1 MKILSAAELP
11 KDFFSYRDEEVS
23 DLVREIIQHVKTSGD
38 KALREYSEWFDGVTL
53 ETLRYDP
60 ERIKAAYKTVAPEA
74 VEALRRAAEHI
85 RRFAEVQRRA
95 LADVEVELTPGV
107 FTGQKVQPIG
117 RVGVY
122 APGGRFPLVSSLL
135 MGGIPARVAG
145 VETLVVCSPPS
156 FQGAIHPA
164 ILVAADI
171 IGADE
176 VYAVGGAQAI
186 AAMAYGSES
195 IRPVDKIVGPGNKYV
210 AQAKKEVFGVVGIDL
225 IAGPTEVLIIAD
237 DSAQPEILAADLLA
251 QAEHD
256 ADASAILVTP
266 STELAGKVQ
275 REVERQLAALKN
287 RQTAAASIGQNGVI
301 VLVDGLA
308 EAVEIANHKAPEHLE
323 VQLARPEEVVPHL
336 KNFGA
341 LFVGEHAAEVLGD
354 YSSGI
359 NHTLPTNSTARYRG
373 GLSVLDFLKIQSTLR
388 VSAEGFANIGPLAE
402 QLAVTEGL
410 GAHANAIAVRRQLL
424 RG

>member
-1 MKILSAAELP
+1 MKIVAAAELP

-23 DLVREIIQHVKTSGD
+23 DLVREIIQHVKASGD

-53 ETLRYDP
+53 ETLRCDP
-60 ERIKAAYKTVAPEA
+60 ARIKAAYRQVAPEA
-74 VEALRRAAEHI
+74 VEALRRAAENI

-95 LADVEVELTPGV
+95 MADIEVELTPGV
-107 FTGQKVQPIG
+107 FTGQKVQPIR

-145 VETLVVCSPPS
+145 VEELVVCSPPS
-156 FQGAIHPA
+156 FQGAIHPS
-164 ILVAADI
+164 ILVAADL

-237 DSAQPEILAADLLA
+237 DSARPEILAADLLA

-266 STELAGKVQ
+266 SAGLAAKVQ
-275 REVERQLAALKN
+275 GEVARQLAQLAN

-301 VLVDGLA
+301 VLVDHLE
-308 EAVEIANHKAPEHLE
+308 EAVEIANHKSPEHLE
-323 VQLARPEEVVPHL
+323 VQVARPEEVVPHL

-359 NHTLPTNSTARYRG
+359 NHTLPTNTTARYRG
-373 GLSVLDFLKIQSTLR
+373 GLSVLDFLKVQSTLR
-388 VSAEGFANIGPLAE
+388 VNAAGFANIGPLAE

-410 GAHANAIAVRRQLL
+410 GAHAQAIAVRRQLL
-424 RG
+424 GE

>member
-1 MKILSAAELP
+1 MKILAAADLP

-53 ETLRYDP
+53 ETLCCDTDQ
-60 ERIKAAYKTVAPEA
+60 IQAAYKAVTPEA

-85 RRFAEVQRRA
+85 HRFAEVQRRA

-107 FTGQKVQPIG
+107 FTGQKVQPIR

-145 VETLVVCSPPS
+145 VEELVVCSPPS
-156 FQGAIHPA
+156 YQGAIHPA
-164 ILVAADI
+164 ILVAADL

-186 AAMAYGSES
+186 AAMAYGCES

-210 AQAKKEVFGVVGIDL
+210 AQAKKEVFGTVGIDL

-237 DSAQPEILAADLLA
+237 DSARPEILAADLLA

-266 STELAGKVQ
+266 SAELAETVKG
-275 REVERQLAALKN
+275 EVERQLSALKN
-287 RQTAAASIGQNGVI
+287 RQTAAASIEQNGVI
-301 VLVDGLA
+301 VLVDRLGD
-308 EAVEIANHKAPEHLE
+308 AVEIANRKSPEHLE
-323 VQLARPEEVVPHL
+323 VQIAHPEAVVPHL

-359 NHTLPTNSTARYRG
+359 NHTLPTNTTARYRG
-373 GLSVLDFLKIQSTLR
+373 GLSVLDFLKVQSTLR
-388 VSAEGFANIGPLAE
+388 VNAEGFANIGPLAE

-410 GAHANAIAVRRQLL
+410 GAHAQAIEIRRQLL
-424 RG
+424 RD